1 MKRQIRKGVF
11 ETNSSSMHAIAI
23 MKEDELDTLPV
34 DVATNKVITKFGEFG
49 FGRSIHTDAVTKLSY
64 LVTMLVEI
72 HSSCCSMEELC
83 QLEDFRLIN
92 DAVVKYCHCDGIL
105 IDEKLTKSPYC
116 DEEWILNDHEG
127 WIDHASYEGYES
139 VTEFLAE
146 VKCTAEEFIF
156 YKKVKLVVKDDSFLY
171 HDEDAVAIYDDWMWK
186 QECPDAEEGKCM
198 AKKCENCDR
207 CWS

>member
-34 DVATNKVITKFGEFG
+34 DVATNKVITKFDEFG
-49 FGRSIHTDAVTKLSY
+49 FGYEICTDAATKLSY
-64 LVTMLVEI
+64 LATMLVEI
-72 HSSCCSMEELC
+72 HYSCYSMEELC

-92 DAVVKYCHCDGIL
+92 DAVARYCHCDGIL
-105 IDEKLTKSPYC
+105 IDEKLTKSPYS
-116 DEEWILNDHEG
+116 DVLNEHEG
-127 WIDHASYEGYES
+127 YIDHASYEGYES
-139 VTEFLAE
+139 VAEFLAE

-156 YKKVKLVVKDDSFLY
+156 HKKVKLVVKHDSFFY
-171 HDEDAVAIYDDWMWK
+171 HDEEAVAIYDDWMWK
-186 QECPDAEEGKCM
+186 QEWPDAEEEKGKCM